1 MMRQEY
7 FEFTT
12 KSGDSY
18 IIRLYVDIERLA
30 RLLGPRARK
39 SKRGISSIARAGVIA
54 HVLAG
59 PTSGGGVDHG

>member
-1 MMRQEY
+1 MMRQED

-18 IIRLYVDIERLA
+18 IIRLFVDTERLA
-30 RLLGPRARK
+30 MLLGPRARK
-39 SKRGISSIARAGVIA
+39 SKRGISSIARAGVVA

-59 PTSGGGVDHG
+59 STSSGDGKHD